1 MAEGVPASPKCASKG
16 SARPPLLEVTHL
28 HVRYGPISA
37 LKGVSLSVCPGEVV
51 AILGANGAGKS
62 TLMRALA
69 GLEPVWKGEIRFNGE
84 SIAKQPSH
92 RRSRSG
98 IALVLEGRSVFA
110 PLSVRENLRLGML
123 SEGLVGKHRLFTE
136 RMDWVCAIF
145 PALRSRTEVRA
156 GELSGGQQQMLAIAR
171 ALMSKPRFLLL
182 DEPSFG
188 LAPIIVEELFQTL
201 IDLNQ
206 QTGLTVLL
214 AEQNIDNAL
223 AIADR
228 AYVFEVGEVAIADTA
243 EHLLEKFNLEDIY
256 LGRSGNAGYRR
267 GGDLARSSHL
277 DLD

>member
-1 MAEGVPASPKCASKG
+1 MAEGTQTLQKCTSEATPG
-16 SARPPLLEVTHL
+16 RPLLEVTDL
-28 HVRYGPISA
+28 HVRYGPINA
-37 LKGVSLSVCPGEVV
+37 LKGVSLAVASGEMV

-69 GLEPVWKGEIRFNGE
+69 GLEPVWKGEIRFAGE
-84 SIAKQPSH
+84 SIAKQPSY

-123 SEGLVGKHRLFTE
+123 SEGLLGKHELFRE
-136 RMDWVCAIF
+136 RMEWVCGVF
-145 PALRSRTEVRA
+145 PALRPRTEIRA

-171 ALMSKPRFLLL
+171 ALMSKPSFLLL
-182 DEPSFG
+182 DEPSLG

-201 IDLNQ
+201 IDLNEK
-206 QTGLTVLL
+206 TGLTVLL

-228 AYVFEVGEVAIADTA
+228 AYVFEVGEVVVADTA
-243 EHLLEKFNLEDIY
+243 EHVLAKFDLEDLY
-256 LGRSGNAGYRR
+256 LGRSGDGA
-267 GGDLARSSHL
+267 SQPS
-277 DLD
+277 